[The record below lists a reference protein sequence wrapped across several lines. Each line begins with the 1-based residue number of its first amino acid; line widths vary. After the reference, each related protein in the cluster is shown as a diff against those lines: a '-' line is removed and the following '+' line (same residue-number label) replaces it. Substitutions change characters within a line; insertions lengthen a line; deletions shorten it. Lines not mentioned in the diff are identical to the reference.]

1 MPDHYHRRVKQPL
14 SRPHAMKNVP
24 SHQVALIVVA
34 LATWV
39 FLYGG
44 GLLMES
50 VEYRAVLSP
59 HTMEKHLKVADPTL
73 DVKEIQKSRNA
84 ALSFAGAILWFSP
97 TNLALLTLV
106 AAFLGG
112 TVSNLVVSSLEEHEK
127 KSIHGRRLAFLSEHP
142 LAATMRGFVIYLCVI
157 AGLYV
162 AMDDPFKESSSGQ
175 YARLAGTLSLIA
187 FVVGYDPS
195 RVEYWLR
202 LVPTPAQRSTNVET
216 EVRRQSTTKLI
227 QEEAI
232 TRSAPAL
239 SSAIPERGQELDPT
253 TETPSASSALKL
265 SNSDSDRG
273 KRAPSKPGRPR

>member
-1 MPDHYHRRVKQPL
+1 V
-14 SRPHAMKNVP
+14 
-24 SHQVALIVVA
+24 LIVVA

-59 HTMEKHLKVADPTL
+59 HTMEKHLKVADPSI
-73 DVKEIQKSRNA
+73 DVKKIQQSRSA
-84 ALSFAGAILWFSP
+84 ALSFAGALLWFSP

-112 TVSNLVVSSLEEHEK
+112 TVSNLVVSSLEDHEK

-162 AMDDPFKESSSGQ
+162 AMDDPFKDSSSGQ

-239 SSAIPERGQELDPT
+239 SSAAPERGQEVDPT
-253 TETPSASSALKL
+253 LDAASTSAALELSS
-265 SNSDSDRG
+265 SGSDHG
-273 KRAPSKPGRPR
+273 KRASSKPSRPR